1 VTAMTANAL
10 TNSTGRV
17 VAESRTRAAR
27 LCEIVKFVDL
37 NPRARPGESLRARN
51 LQATVAFHP
60 LFGGRRGP
68 GAPRSG
74 PGISALGYVFRLGSA
89 SMEEMAGFLATVL
102 ICDDEPSLRELIR
115 VSLDG
120 AYSFAEADDGE
131 KSLEI
136 ARRLKPDVV
145 ILDIMMP
152 RRNGLEVLSEL
163 RRDEGLAA
171 TAVIVLTAQ
180 PAMRDEA
187 LRHGADVVMV
197 KPFEP
202 HQITAAVE
210 EVLANRR

>member
-1 VTAMTANAL
+1 
-10 TNSTGRV
+10 
-17 VAESRTRAAR
+17 
-27 LCEIVKFVDL
+27 
-37 NPRARPGESLRARN
+37 
-51 LQATVAFHP
+51 
-60 LFGGRRGP
+60 
-68 GAPRSG
+68 
-74 PGISALGYVFRLGSA
+74 
-89 SMEEMAGFLATVL
+89 MEEMAGFLATVL

-152 RRNGLEVLSEL
+152 RRNGLDVLSEL

-180 PAMRDEA
+180 PAMRDAA
-187 LRHGADVVMV
+187 LSRGADVVMV

-202 HQITAAVE
+202 HQITAAVA
-210 EVLANRR
+210 EVLANRT